1 MEAVCGRVGFSAAIG
16 HAAQR
21 PAGAKLPGPVTRRAA
36 NPMDFLNFLLNLAG
50 LLLWLNWRSMGFVAR
65 AMASSAS
72 LLGTLKRTQS
82 AAASR
87 WPLLAGLVAL
97 LLFRSVFYWQIGS
110 AMRWTP
116 QLSLEVLTIPFRTEF
131 LGLDLLFSWFSFGL
145 SLAAFYLWLV
155 LLSLAN
161 RRVSDTDPLQ
171 RLVRLHLGWIEP
183 WPIPAK
189 LLLPPLVAALLWLL
203 VAPVFSRLNLVPPA
217 STVGV
222 TFQKGLIIGAAA
234 FRSWEFLIVGLLL
247 LHLLISYVY
256 LGNSKLLTFVEGT
269 ARNLLTPLRRF
280 PLRVGKADFAPITGI
295 ALVLI
300 AAESGSRLLSR
311 LYQKLPP

>member
-1 MEAVCGRVGFSAAIG
+1 
-16 HAAQR
+16 
-21 PAGAKLPGPVTRRAA
+21 
-36 NPMDFLNFLLNLAG
+36 MDFLNFLLNLAG
-50 LLLWLNWRSMGFVAR
+50 LLLWLNWRSIGFVAR

-82 AAASR
+82 TAASR
-87 WPLLAGLVAL
+87 WPHLAGLVAL

-110 AMRWTP
+110 ALRWTP
-116 QLSLEVLTIPFRTEF
+116 QLSLAVLTIPFRTNF
-131 LGLDLLFSWFSFGL
+131 LGLALLFSWFSFGL
-145 SLAAFYLWLV
+145 TLAAFYLSLV

-183 WPIPAK
+183 WPIIAK
-189 LLLPPLVAALLWLL
+189 VLIPPLVAALLWLL

-256 LGNSKLLTFVEGT
+256 LGNSKVWTFVEGT
-269 ARNLLTPLRRF
+269 ARNLLTPLRWL
-280 PLRVGKADFAPITGI
+280 PLRVGKADFAPIMGI
-295 ALVLI
+295 TLVLI
-300 AAESGSRLLSR
+300 AAELGSRLLTSM
-311 LYQKLPP
+311 YQKLPP

>member
-1 MEAVCGRVGFSAAIG
+1 
-16 HAAQR
+16 
-21 PAGAKLPGPVTRRAA
+21 
-36 NPMDFLNFLLNLAG
+36 MDFLNFLLNLAG
-50 LLLWLNWRSMGFVAR
+50 LLLWLNWRSIGFVAR

-82 AAASR
+82 TAASR
-87 WPLLAGLVAL
+87 WPHLAGLVAL
-97 LLFRSVFYWQIGS
+97 LLFRSVFYWQVGS
-110 AMRWTP
+110 ALRWTP
-116 QLSLEVLTIPFRTEF
+116 QLSLAVLTIPFRTEF
-131 LGLDLLFSWFSFGL
+131 LGLALLFSWFSFGL
-145 SLAAFYLWLV
+145 TLAAFYLSLV

-183 WPIPAK
+183 WPIIAK
-189 LLLPPLVAALLWLL
+189 LLMPLLAADLLWLL
-203 VAPVFSRLNLVPPA
+203 AAPVFSRLNLVPPA

-256 LGNSKLLTFVEGT
+256 LGNSKVWTFVEGT
-269 ARNLLTPLRRF
+269 ARNLLKPLHWL
-280 PLRVGKADFAPITGI
+280 PLRVGKADFAPIMGI
-295 ALVLI
+295 ALVLT
-300 AAESGSRLLSR
+300 AAELGSRLLTR
-311 LYQKLPP
+311 IYQKLPP

>member
-1 MEAVCGRVGFSAAIG
+1 
-16 HAAQR
+16 
-21 PAGAKLPGPVTRRAA
+21 
-36 NPMDFLNFLLNLAG
+36 MDFLNFLLNLAG
-50 LLLWLNWRSMGFVAR
+50 LLLWLNWRSIGFVAR

-82 AAASR
+82 TAASR
-87 WPLLAGLVAL
+87 WPHLAGLVAL

-110 AMRWTP
+110 ALRWTP
-116 QLSLEVLTIPFRTEF
+116 QLSLAVLTIPFRTNF
-131 LGLDLLFSWFSFGL
+131 LGLALLYSCFSFGL
-145 SLAAFYLWLV
+145 TLAAFYLSLV

-183 WPIPAK
+183 CPILAK
-189 LLLPPLVAALLWLL
+189 LLMPPLAAALLWLL

-217 STVGV
+217 STVGL

-256 LGNSKLLTFVEGT
+256 LGNSKLWTFIEGT
-269 ARNLLTPLRRF
+269 ARNLLKPLRSL
-280 PLRVGKADFAPITGI
+280 PLRVGKADFAPIMGI
-295 ALVLI
+295 ALVLT
-300 AAESGSRLLSR
+300 AAELGSRLLTR
-311 LYQKLPP
+311 IYQKLPP

>member
-1 MEAVCGRVGFSAAIG
+1 
-16 HAAQR
+16 
-21 PAGAKLPGPVTRRAA
+21 
-36 NPMDFLNFLLNLAG
+36 MDFLNFLLNLAG
-50 LLLWLNWRSMGFVAR
+50 LLLWLNWRSIGFVAR

-82 AAASR
+82 TAASR
-87 WPLLAGLVAL
+87 WPHLAGLVAL
-97 LLFRSVFYWQIGS
+97 LLFRSVFYWQVGS
-110 AMRWTP
+110 ALRWTP
-116 QLSLEVLTIPFRTEF
+116 QLSLAVLTIPFRTNF
-131 LGLDLLFSWFSFGL
+131 LGLALLFSWFSFGL
-145 SLAAFYLWLV
+145 TLAAFYLSLV

-183 WPIPAK
+183 CPILAK
-189 LLLPPLVAALLWLL
+189 LLMPPLVAALLWLL

-217 STVGV
+217 STVGI

-256 LGNSKLLTFVEGT
+256 LGNSKVWTFIEGT
-269 ARNLLTPLRRF
+269 ARNLLKPLRWL
-280 PLRVGKADFAPITGI
+280 PLRAGKADFAPILGI
-295 ALVLI
+295 ALVLT
-300 AAESGSRLLSR
+300 AAELGSRLLTSI
-311 LYQKLPP
+311 YQKLPP

>member
-203 VAPVFSRLNLVPPA
+203 VAPVFSRL
-217 STVGV
+217 
-222 TFQKGLIIGAAA
+222 
-234 FRSWEFLIVGLLL
+234 RSWEFLIVGLLL